1 MHRALSRGMDTAT
14 TQSEERVACH
24 DSIPACSPA
33 QSLQA
38 VVSLAAT
45 KARYPLV
52 LLGRSSLDAGARAGA
67 CTGLDNLTMQLDN
80 NLTGLT
86 GSQGSSRPDRLDN
99 P

>member
-1 MHRALSRGMDTAT
+1 M
-14 TQSEERVACH
+14 ACH

-38 VVSLAAT
+38 LVSLAAT

-52 LLGRSSLDAGARAGA
+52 LGRSSLDPGARAGA

-86 GSQGSSRPDRLDN
+86 GSQSSSQPDRLDN

>member
-1 MHRALSRGMDTAT
+1 M
-14 TQSEERVACH
+14 ACH

-38 VVSLAAT
+38 LVSLAAT

-52 LLGRSSLDAGARAGA
+52 MGRSSLDVGARAGA
-67 CTGLDNLTMQLDN
+67 CTCTGLDNLTMQLDN

-86 GSQGSSRPDRLDN
+86 GSQGSSQPDSLDN